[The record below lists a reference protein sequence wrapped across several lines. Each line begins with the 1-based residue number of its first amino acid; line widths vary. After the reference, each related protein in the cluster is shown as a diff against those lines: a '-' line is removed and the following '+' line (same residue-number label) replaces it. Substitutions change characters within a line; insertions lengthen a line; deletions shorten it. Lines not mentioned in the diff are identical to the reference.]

1 MLVDAGFAD
10 VRVEE
15 KAESREF
22 IKDWMP
28 GSGCE
33 NYVVSANVTAIKPE
47 AAPVDE
53 SKTDAVASSV
63 AAAVAK
69 AAGVSSPRRARGRA
83 VSELG
88 GVCRG
93 GGSRGRAP
101 RPTHVHAEGGD
112 GPSPNPRPSW
122 RRRRAPRRAADKRR
136 ELPPRRARGGILP
149 SSNETPLIFLASLV
163 DEGGET
169 RRRARSARDA
179 K

>member
-69 AAGVSSPRRARGRA
+69 AAGVSLAAASPAGRA
-83 VSELG
+83 VSEL
-88 GVCRG
+88 VAAFAAVA
-93 GGSRGRAP
+93 RAVGE
-101 RPTHVHAEGGD
+101 HHAQHT
-112 GPSPNPRPSW
+112 STPNEEETAEPES
-122 RRRRAPRRAADKRR
+122 APVVEEEACCSTS
-136 ELPPRRARGGILP
+136 G
-149 SSNETPLIFLASLV
+149 
-163 DEGGET
+163 
-169 RRRARSARDA
+169 
-179 K
+179 